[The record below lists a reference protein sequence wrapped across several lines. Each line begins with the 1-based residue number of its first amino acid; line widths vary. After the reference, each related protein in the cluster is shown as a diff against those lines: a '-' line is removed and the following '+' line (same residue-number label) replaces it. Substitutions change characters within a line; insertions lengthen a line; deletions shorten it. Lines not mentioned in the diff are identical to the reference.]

1 MHICINVYGGL
12 QYSAECSFAL
22 HTFFCFFFP
31 TPKTS
36 DVCRSCMCWWLD
48 NNLMACRN
56 VSCDLKNRCTK
67 HKRPTVDQKKL
78 VFSIFFSLFDD
89 NCGLSVH
96 F

>member
-1 MHICINVYGGL
+1 
-12 QYSAECSFAL
+12 
-22 HTFFCFFFP
+22 
-31 TPKTS
+31 
-36 DVCRSCMCWWLD
+36 MCWWLD